1 MKINLDLLRFYASDG
16 QNPYELNNHDWV
28 FALKTNATGPN
39 DLYLNPMFW
48 SRTEKKVNG
57 NRTTHYISSKGSM
70 PEDQLISFRAL
81 LGIGLSNRPTAN
93 IVMIDT
99 DTVYKYGIDAS
110 EVIGGKI
117 IFACTRIGKVNY
129 EGGSIGFF
137 N

>member
-1 MKINLDLLRFYASDG
+1 MKTNLDLLRFYASDG
-16 QNPYELNNHDWV
+16 QNPYELHNNDWV

-48 SRTEKKVNG
+48 SHTEKDDG
-57 NRTTHYISSKGSM
+57 NRTAHYIASKCDM
-70 PEDQLISFRAL
+70 LEDQLISFRAL
-81 LGIGLSNRPTAN
+81 LGLGLSNRPTAN

-110 EVIGGKI
+110 EVIDSKI

-129 EGGSIGFF
+129 EGGSTGFF